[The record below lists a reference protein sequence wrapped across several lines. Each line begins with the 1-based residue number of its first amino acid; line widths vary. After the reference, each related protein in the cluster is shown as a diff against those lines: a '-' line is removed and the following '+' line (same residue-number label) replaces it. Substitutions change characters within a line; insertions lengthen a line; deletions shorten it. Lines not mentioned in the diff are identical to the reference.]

1 VIEPVSYSERK
12 KRTQFPAKANIRE
25 TICMKID
32 EILLNRPKDFSAFLE
47 ELRSAGYE
55 IKTGANIAV
64 KGIGQKRFIR
74 LSSLPDGYRQDDI
87 MAILSGERTAENR
100 NPKKPPIEYRSR
112 RFDLVLDLQEKA
124 KGKGAGYEQWGKVY
138 NLQQLAK
145 TILFLDERNLRNI
158 SRLSSAASEKA
169 AARDELLASIKASE
183 ARLAEIATLR
193 KHIINYSKTRSTY
206 EEYRKAGYSK
216 KFFEAHREELT
227 LHKAAKAA
235 FDELG
240 VKKIP
245 KVKDLNAEY
254 AELLASKKQ
263 AYVEYRKVRDEAQEL
278 AIAERNIATLYE
290 NERQEEQRI
299 RKNSQEH

>member
-1 VIEPVSYSERK
+1 
-12 KRTQFPAKANIRE
+12 
-25 TICMKID
+25 M
-32 EILLNRPKDFSAFLE
+32 
-47 ELRSAGYE
+47 
-55 IKTGANIAV
+55 
-64 KGIGQKRFIR
+64 
-74 LSSLPDGYRQDDI
+74 
-87 MAILSGERTAENR
+87 
-100 NPKKPPIEYRSR
+100 
-112 RFDLVLDLQEKA
+112 
-124 KGKGAGYEQWGKVY
+124 
-138 NLQQLAK
+138 AK
-145 TILFLDERNLRNI
+145 TILFLDERNLRSI
-158 SRLSSAASEKA
+158 SRLSSAAAEKA
-169 AARDELLASIKASE
+169 AARDELLASIKESE
-183 ARLAEIATLR
+183 ARLTEIATLR

-263 AYVEYRKVRDEAQEL
+263 AYAEYRKVRDEAQEL